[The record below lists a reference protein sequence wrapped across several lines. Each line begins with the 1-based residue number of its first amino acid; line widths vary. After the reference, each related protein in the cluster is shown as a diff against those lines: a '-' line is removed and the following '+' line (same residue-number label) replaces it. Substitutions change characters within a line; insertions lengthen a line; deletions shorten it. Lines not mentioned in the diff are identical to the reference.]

1 MTHAAPSDR
10 PLRAT
15 PWGVIFGAW
24 TVYGLLNA
32 AQQHLLYEM
41 SRGTSLPWSTSL
53 LLQMPLAYTWALATP
68 SILWLGR
75 RFPFEKGKWP
85 LSTAVHV
92 AVSLSLLFVLDLG
105 YSFHV
110 SNVLPPAARP
120 LPVMRRAIQ
129 LFEGWVLSDWLLY
142 WMVLSLGYAVEQLR
156 RTRERELVASQ
167 LETQL
172 VQADLQAL
180 KAQLHPHFLFNALHT
195 IGSLVRTGDREN
207 AVRVTAGLGDLLRRV
222 LDGAGQQEVPLKQE
236 LDFIRKY
243 LEIESIRFQDRLK
256 VAITASPDTLDAKV
270 PHLVLQP
277 LVENAIRH
285 GIAPHLFAGLVVV
298 GARRVDDRLYLS
310 VRDDGPGVETGDAAR
325 PGVGLSNTRERLARL
340 YGQDYSLEVVNAPE
354 GGLEA
359 RIELP
364 FRLAAA
370 DWEGER

>member
-1 MTHAAPSDR
+1 MTPPSATPSAR
-10 PLRAT
+10 PA

-41 SRGTSLPWSTSL
+41 SRGSQIAWSTSL
-53 LLQMPLAYTWALATP
+53 LLQMPLAYTWALVTP

-75 RFPFEKGKWP
+75 RFPFEKGRWP
-85 LSTAVHV
+85 LSSAVHV
-92 AVSLSLLFVLDLG
+92 AVSLSFLFLLDLG
-105 YSFHV
+105 YSYHV
-110 SNVLPPAARP
+110 SNVLPPSATP
-120 LPVMRRAIQ
+120 MPVFRRAVQ

-142 WMVLSLGYAVEQLR
+142 WMVLSVGYAVEQLR

-236 LDFIRKY
+236 LDFIRNY
-243 LEIESIRFQDRLK
+243 LEIERIRFQDRLK
-256 VAITASPDTLDAKV
+256 VAITAAPDTLDARV
-270 PHLVLQP
+270 PHLILQP

-298 GARRVDDRLYLS
+298 GARRSGDRLCLS
-310 VRDDGPGVETGDAAR
+310 VRDDGPGVEAGDAAR
-325 PGVGLSNTRERLARL
+325 PGVGLSNTRARLGRL
-340 YGQDYSLEVVNAPE
+340 YGRDYTLEVVNAPE

-364 FRLAAA
+364 FHLAAA
-370 DWEGER
+370 EWEGER